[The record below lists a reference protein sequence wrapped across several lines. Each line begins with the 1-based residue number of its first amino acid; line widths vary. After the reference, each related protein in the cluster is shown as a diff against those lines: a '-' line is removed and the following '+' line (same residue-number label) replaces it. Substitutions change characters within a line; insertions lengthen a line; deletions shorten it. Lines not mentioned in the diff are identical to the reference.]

1 MKGRMGSH
9 VVRLGLRRVC
19 GVSETIWRVFFFFW
33 IVGIYCLLERTAPV
47 RGEFTQTIT
56 DVGLSLHRQRTWQ
69 AGQTT
74 EYVQMVRCILSSR
87 HDPCEPYHAIAPVWL
102 RATQARAKTP
112 KANRLPGLC
121 HNMQSKL
128 VVGGW

>member
-1 MKGRMGSH
+1 MIA
-9 VVRLGLRRVC
+9 
-19 GVSETIWRVFFFFW
+19 TIRQSIICFG

-112 KANRLPGLC
+112 KANQLPGLC
-121 HNMQSKL
+121 HNMRSNLLVGGWWL
-128 VVGGW
+128 VVGGWWLVGVKLVSH